1 MKTRENIVRHVGR
14 FLVAAW
20 LLIGLASPGLAQ
32 EGSLTIAYHS
42 GPGNEAPDPRARQWG
57 WLSNQMGVTETLMG
71 LDFELQLYPRLAES
85 IEQSGPTTWRV
96 TLREGVTFHDGSPV
110 TAQSVID
117 SLTPISE
124 EGHPAHNARLVDLL
138 DLAEMKTDGELVVVF
153 ETNKPN
159 AAFAWTLTEPG
170 VVVLGEASEAFPINA
185 TGPFIFREVV
195 ADQWYR
201 VEANP
206 NYRDGAP
213 ALAEATIRKMTDPA
227 AAALAFEAG
236 DVDLV
241 INYAET
247 DYERIL
253 STGAQGYAAPTTRLY
268 HYALNHRSGPLTNK
282 LIHRAVSLAIDR
294 EGIVEAALSD
304 VGGVPAGAIFP
315 QAMKDWAADIAPVYD
330 PAEAERLLAEAGAVK
345 ENGLWMLDG
354 EPLTIRIV
362 TYSSRAAN
370 PPTAELTQAY
380 LQAIGITATVSIGEF
395 SANNEAI
402 ANGTADMH
410 LQAFGTAPQGDPS
423 YFPEL
428 LLAGPGF
435 KIGGNVG
442 GYANP
447 DLDALLTEGRQT
459 FDKAERQRIYT
470 KVQELITE
478 EAALIPVFHSNQTSV
493 AQAGLSGFKVHPAE
507 TYWLNTEVALTE

>member
-1 MKTRENIVRHVGR
+1 MLLLRR
-14 FLVAAW
+14 LAVAAFFAAAMTGP
-20 LLIGLASPGLAQ
+20 IQAQ
-32 EGSLTIAYHS
+32 EESLTIAYHS

-71 LDFELQLYPRLAES
+71 LDHELQLYPRLAES

-117 SLTPISE
+117 SLTPIAE

-138 DLAEMKTDGELVVVF
+138 DLAETKTDGDRVVIF
-153 ETNKPN
+153 ETNSPN
-159 AAFAWTLTEPG
+159 AAFPWTLTEPG
-170 VVVLGEASEAFPINA
+170 VVVLGQPSEAFPINA
-185 TGPFIFREVV
+185 TGPFIFREAVT
-195 ADQWYR
+195 DQWYR

-213 ALAEATIRKMTDPA
+213 ALAEATIRKIPDPA
-227 AAALAFEAG
+227 TAALAFEAG
-236 DVDLV
+236 EVDLV

-247 DYERIL
+247 DYERIQ

-268 HYALNHRSGPLTNK
+268 HYALNHRSGPMTNV
-282 LIHRAVSLAIDR
+282 LIRRAVSLAIDR
-294 EGIVEAALSD
+294 QAIVEAALSG
-304 VGGVPAGAIFP
+304 VGGVAAGAIFP
-315 QAMKDWAADIAPVYD
+315 QVMKGWAADIAPVYD
-330 PAEAERLLAEAGAVK
+330 PAKAEQLLAEAGAVK
-345 ENGLWMLDG
+345 EGGLWMLDG

-362 TYSSRAAN
+362 TYASRAAN
-370 PPTAELTQAY
+370 PPTAELTQAF
-380 LQAIGITATVSIGEF
+380 LQAIGVTATVSIGEF
-395 SANNEAI
+395 GANNEAI

-428 LLAGPGF
+428 LLAGPAF
-435 KIGGNVG
+435 RIGGNVG

-447 DLDALLTEGRQT
+447 KLDALLTDGRQT
-459 FDKAERQRIYT
+459 FDEAERRDIYT
-470 KVQELITE
+470 RVQELIAE
-478 EAALIPVFHSNQTSV
+478 EAALIPVFHSNQTSIGRT
-493 AQAGLSGFKVHPAE
+493 GLSGFRVHPAE
-507 TYWLNTEVALTE
+507 TYWLDTEVSLSE